1 MGLIFAPNRA
11 MQQQRYLNEK
21 AFYLSFASH
30 EIVSPLT
37 SVSWAIRYQRDQ
49 PDVLAKVEGAIG
61 EILTTVNDVLSL
73 QNLDRLSA
81 KKLDKE
87 PEQISALIDTL
98 ITNLSIVCTSTACG
112 SKTKQPKATKPLL
125 RKSTAY
131 SLNAYSLIAYQ
142 RRQIFAQRRRSYSPG
157 RASRHP
163 VDRER
168 P

>member
-1 MGLIFAPNRA
+1 

-98 ITNLSIVCTSTACG
+98 ITNLSIVCDQHGVRIENKTAESNKAFTVQVDRLLFKRVLFNCLSTP
-112 SKTKQPKATKPLL
+112 SNIRPKA
-125 RKSTAY
+125 A
-131 SLNAYSLIAYQ
+131 
-142 RRQIFAQRRRSYSPG
+142 
-157 RASRHP
+157 
-163 VDRER
+163 
-168 P
+168 

>member
-1 MGLIFAPNRA
+1 MIFAPNRA

-98 ITNLSIVCTSTACG
+98 ITNLSIVCDQHGVRIENKTAESNKAFTAQVDRLLFKRVLFNCLSTP
-112 SKTKQPKATKPLL
+112 SNIRPKA
-125 RKSTAY
+125 A
-131 SLNAYSLIAYQ
+131 
-142 RRQIFAQRRRSYSPG
+142 
-157 RASRHP
+157 
-163 VDRER
+163 
-168 P
+168 